1 MKNIIE
7 YINEASDIKVK
18 FQGQEFTM
26 DRMILS
32 NVHHDLHMASEV
44 ESFTEDMWK
53 DLKKQGCTHF
63 ICFPPH
69 YTKPGNEKVDEFQI
83 TMFIKG
89 KKIVDAFRS
98 TEKYALYDVKTHE
111 CINKEIMEKGKAYKV
126 IRFE

>member
-7 YINEASDIKVK
+7 YINEASDVKVK

-44 ESFTEDMWK
+44 DSFTEDMWK
-53 DLKKQGCTHF
+53 DLKKQGVKYILT
-63 ICFPPH
+63 IPPH
-69 YTKPGNEKVDEFQI
+69 YYSGDAKNDVFTIK
-83 TMFIKG
+83 MFIKR
-89 KKIVDAFRS
+89 KKIYDGYERS
-98 TEKYALYDVKTHE
+98 EAYALYDVKTHE
-111 CINKEIMEKGKAYKV
+111 CVNKDIMQKGKAYKV

>member
-32 NVHHDLHMASEV
+32 NVHHDLQMASEV
-44 ESFTEDMWK
+44 DSFTEDMWK
-53 DLKKQGCTHF
+53 DLKKQSVKYILT
-63 ICFPPH
+63 IPPH
-69 YTKPGNEKVDEFQI
+69 YYSGDAKNDIFTIK
-83 TMFIKG
+83 MFIKR
-89 KKIVDAFRS
+89 KKIYDMYERS
-98 TEKYALYDVKTHE
+98 EAYALYDVKTHE
-111 CINKEIMEKGKAYKV
+111 CINKDIMKRGKTYKI